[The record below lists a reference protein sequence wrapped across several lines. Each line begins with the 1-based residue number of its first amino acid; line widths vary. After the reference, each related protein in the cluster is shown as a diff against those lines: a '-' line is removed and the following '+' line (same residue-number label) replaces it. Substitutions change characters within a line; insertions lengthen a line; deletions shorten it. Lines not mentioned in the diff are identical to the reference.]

1 MSRLTSNITHGIET
15 ARLDRLESVLL
26 AWEEANTADLNA
38 RFGSGSKTTTKG
50 VIGGKYVHFVIG
62 SSSAFLVDIA
72 TGIIYGNKGWLKVD
86 KSKIVGNA
94 YDPNF
99 NAAVLIRD
107 RFRYGH
113 FENAQDGSL
122 RQPIVRR

>member
-1 MSRLTSNITHGIET
+1 MAKATAEQIERIEKLIYRWQN
-15 ARLDRLESVLL
+15 ANNADLDRRGLGLVNHDVARYSV
-26 AWEEANTADLNA
+26 
-38 RFGSGSKTTTKG
+38 
-50 VIGGKYVHFVIG
+50 GGKFYHFCLG
-62 SSSAFLVDIA
+62 SSSVFLVDIV

-86 KSKIVGNA
+86 YKKIVGNA

-99 NAAVLIRD
+99 DETALVRD

-113 FENAQDGSL
+113 FENAQNGDL

>member
-1 MSRLTSNITHGIET
+1 MAKATEAQIALIEKLIYRWKNAAAADYYNRGGLPQLTAPSTEYT
-15 ARLDRLESVLL
+15 
-26 AWEEANTADLNA
+26 
-38 RFGSGSKTTTKG
+38 
-50 VIGGKYVHFVIG
+50 IGGKFYHFTIG
-62 SSSAFLVDIA
+62 RSSAFLVDIA

-86 KSKIVGNA
+86 YKKIVGNA

-99 NAAVLIRD
+99 DETALVRD

-113 FENAQDGSL
+113 FENAQNGDL